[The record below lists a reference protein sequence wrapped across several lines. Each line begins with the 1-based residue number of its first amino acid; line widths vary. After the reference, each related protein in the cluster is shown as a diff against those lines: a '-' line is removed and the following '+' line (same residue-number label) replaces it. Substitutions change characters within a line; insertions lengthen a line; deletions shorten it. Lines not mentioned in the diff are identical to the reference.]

1 MLGEDAAIFADQ
13 RRTTRLL
20 WPSTLAHRNLGK
32 EGIWGGEGSGGIKEN
47 VQEEEQVSEGQHVSM
62 LCPPLTYAKRSLIT
76 FLPLFA
82 VPLPSYAFAF
92 TKPGERLD
100 PRADVFSNRPWPGT
114 HGGKTATAI
123 LMKQDDS
130 GKWEVLSIGEQ
141 AVLAVSNMR
150 PTDRKKHFFVR
161 HFKMQLYEPAT
172 NSQLMIE
179 DSHSSIK
186 LKAVDVIGGL
196 LGHIKGASLK
206 QVRLATRA
214 TINEDDVLWVVTVP
228 AIWREGAKKLMREA
242 AETGGLIR
250 SGNSAS
256 LLFALEPEAA
266 SMWCL
271 TNSQLAA
278 EKGNTIVV
286 ADCGGGTIDVTVH
299 TIVDASEITVKEAVP
314 CGGGDFGSHEIN
326 KQFFKLMNDVVGRL
340 AISEFEKKHPAVWV
354 ELENAWEKA
363 KCTFTGSENTAVT
376 LPSEIARHFERNCAD
391 YNKMHSGNFVIEDD
405 RLYIQ
410 PADMMKLFA
419 PAIQTTVAHI
429 RDTLAKSREASA
441 VLLVGNF
448 ANSAILQAEFR
459 KAFETPK
466 CKVVVPSQPGDCVMK
481 GAVLLGNAPQ
491 SVTERISRFAFGTD
505 FCPRFDPK
513 VHSIRHKK
521 IIEGK
526 EYAANQAS
534 WFVEYGEKVP
544 FGKIVSQTF
553 FPIRSGQ
560 NSVVFNVFEG
570 RAAGITYL
578 TEMERNVR
586 KLGILSSAEAKPS
599 LIKQGVKFSML
610 FGFSEIRVLAET
622 ADGRITSATLNYD

>member
-1 MLGEDAAIFADQ
+1 MLGEDAAIFTDQ
-13 RRTTRLL
+13 LYSAKKQKVIVTIDFGT
-20 WPSTLAHRNLGK
+20 
-32 EGIWGGEGSGGIKEN
+32 
-47 VQEEEQVSEGQHVSM
+47 SEFG
-62 LCPPLTYAKRSLIT
+62 
-76 FLPLFA
+76 F
-82 VPLPSYAFAF
+82 AFAF

-123 LMKQDDS
+123 VMKEDDS

-161 HFKMQLYEPAT
+161 HFKMQLYEPTT
-172 NSQLMIE
+172 NVRLMIK

-214 TINEDDVLWVVTVP
+214 TINEDDILWVVTVP

-299 TIVDASEITVKEAVP
+299 TIVDASETTVKEAVP

-419 PAIQTTVAHI
+419 PAIQTTVAYI
-429 RDTLAKSREASA
+429 RDTSIPLKEPLCHLLLAQSLGLIAKAGKAALSKASLKVMERLKMSLSRMASATETAVASGPRAAAASARVAGPRESLRRTRYPADGVDA
-441 VLLVGNF
+441 VLLN
-448 ANSAILQAEFR
+448 
-459 KAFETPK
+459 P
-466 CKVVVPSQPGDCVMK
+466 PSNDKQHIRP
-481 GAVLLGNAPQ
+481 AV
-491 SVTERISRFAFGTD
+491 
-505 FCPRFDPK
+505 
-513 VHSIRHKK
+513 
-521 IIEGK
+521 
-526 EYAANQAS
+526 
-534 WFVEYGEKVP
+534 
-544 FGKIVSQTF
+544 
-553 FPIRSGQ
+553 
-560 NSVVFNVFEG
+560 
-570 RAAGITYL
+570 
-578 TEMERNVR
+578 
-586 KLGILSSAEAKPS
+586 
-599 LIKQGVKFSML
+599 
-610 FGFSEIRVLAET
+610 
-622 ADGRITSATLNYD
+622 